1 MRCSFTRR
9 RACRAFL
16 TTLAAAVAVVVMP
29 VAAGAEPPPS
39 SWYKADLHVHSAV
52 SGDALQDIGIM
63 AQATKALG
71 YNAIFLTDHTAT
83 SNHEIGG
90 VIANHIV
97 FDDDLQQWTPLPKS
111 GVGTPELVT
120 SPVSTGTQ

>member
-1 MRCSFTRR
+1 MGGGVFGRGGA
-9 RACRAFL
+9 RALLVTIVAV
-16 TTLAAAVAVVVMP
+16 LAAAVLP
-29 VAAGAEPPPS
+29 VAALADPQPS

-63 AQATKALG
+63 ADATKKLG

-90 VIANHIV
+90 VVANQIV
-97 FDDDLQQWTPLPKS
+97 FDDDLQ
-111 GVGTPELVT
+111 
-120 SPVSTGTQ
+120 